1 MPNGYVANGEGQST
15 TTIPSCGIED
25 VDVAVFNLFDQ
36 EIPFTAAG
44 PTVAQGSNQSV
55 NIKKPTVIFA
65 TGERFAVVKKLK
77 PVRDRN
83 GALMLPA
90 ISIRRTSVDQS
101 YDDMNRRAMSQG
113 AGEMTIKRKLDASD
127 REYQNLINKLNL
139 KNRQTDLATRRNTGE
154 EKNESYVGQGLL
166 LAPKIGDN
174 VYEVI
179 SIPTPQFI
187 NVKYEVVFWAGF
199 TPQMNYMIETL
210 LSSQLPQG
218 KYFKVTTSGG
228 YWFLANLG
236 DEFQTQGNIED
247 FTEEERILKY
257 SFSISVEAFVIP
269 GSQPGVPI
277 SVKSYI
283 SATQFEFTSHEE
295 PLEKESNIEKYDKP
309 NNERFVLS
317 NLEEDEKTQQQPT
330 TNQRFLLRRVD
341 VDPRTG
347 KEIVRYIKIKHRNAK
362 KGTTSYVASDP
373 KILEE
378 YFASIKGK
386 R

>member
-1 MPNGYVANGEGQST
+1 M
-15 TTIPSCGIED
+15 
-25 VDVAVFNLFDQ
+25 
-36 EIPFTAAG
+36 
-44 PTVAQGSNQSV
+44 
-55 NIKKPTVIFA
+55 
-65 TGERFAVVKKLK
+65 
-77 PVRDRN
+77 
-83 GALMLPA
+83 
-90 ISIRRTSVDQS
+90 
-101 YDDMNRRAMSQG
+101 
-113 AGEMTIKRKLDASD
+113 
-127 REYQNLINKLNL
+127 
-139 KNRQTDLATRRNTGE
+139 ATRRNTGE